1 MVFDNRPRRHLPDDT
16 KPATLTEKLKWEEP
30 GVTMINLAHALEAT
44 VAIAPARE
52 AVVCGSSRLTYG
64 ELDRAAARLAAGLA
78 ARGIGPGAIVA
89 LACPNVPAFPI
100 AYFAILK
107 TGATVLPV
115 SLLLKADEIAYM
127 LAHSGACALLCHS
140 GLEMSTIGREGL
152 AAFERTGTC
161 SLFAWIPSED
171 GSRPADENP
180 ALEDLEADVD
190 GYDTV
195 NRSADDTAVVVYTS
209 GTTGRPKGA
218 ELTHSNLLMHAL
230 MIRNHGKW
238 GDDEVLLVALPL
250 FHIFG
255 QICQM
260 VAGLSGGARLVL
272 VPKFDALTVLQLIEA
287 ESVTLFSGVPTM
299 FWAMLTE
306 AEKDGIGAEALAS
319 LRSATS
325 GGASMPMEIMRRF
338 EARFG
343 VEIREGYGLSETSPA
358 AAVQSPGMPRK
369 PGSVGSPHWGVQVRI
384 VDDAGKEVPHGDRGE
399 VVIRGHCVMKGYLN
413 DPVATA
419 EAFRDG
425 WFHTG
430 DIGIMDTDGCLFI
443 VDRKK
448 EMIIRN
454 GMNVYPRE
462 VEEVLITHPEISL
475 VAVIG
480 VPHEKHGQEVK
491 AVAVRAP
498 GSQLDVADLIAWARE
513 RMGAHKYP
521 RVVEFR
527 DALPMN
533 ATGKI
538 QKRALS

>member
-1 MVFDNRPRRHLPDDT
+1 M
-16 KPATLTEKLKWEEP
+16 
-30 GVTMINLAHALEAT
+30 TMINLAHALET
-44 VAIAPARE
+44 SVAAWPERE
-52 AVVCGSSRLTYG
+52 AVVCGSRRLTYRQV
-64 ELDRAAARLAAGLA
+64 DRAANRLAAGLA
-78 ARGIGPGAIVA
+78 SRGIGPGSIVA

-127 LAHSGACALLCHS
+127 LGHSRASALLCHP
-140 GLEMSTIGREGL
+140 GTEAAPIGREGL
-152 AAFERTGTC
+152 AAFERTDTC
-161 SLFAWIPSED
+161 TLFAWIPNETGTRPHD
-171 GSRPADENP
+171 GHPDID
-180 ALEDLEADVD
+180 ALESDVESF
-190 GYDTV
+190 DTA

-218 ELTHSNLLMHAL
+218 ELTHSNLLIHAL
-230 MIRNHGKW
+230 MIRNNGGW
-238 GDDEVLLVALPL
+238 RDDEVLLVSLPL

-255 QICQM
+255 QVCQM
-260 VAGLSGGARLVL
+260 AAGLSGGATLVL
-272 VPKFDALTVLQLIEA
+272 LPKFDAAAVLSLIER
-287 ESVTLFSGVPTM
+287 ERVTRFSGVPTM
-299 FWAMLTE
+299 YWALLAHAE
-306 AEKDGIGAEALAS
+306 AEGIGREAMAS
-319 LRSATS
+319 IRGLTA
-325 GGASMPMEIMRRF
+325 GGAPMPVDIMTRF
-338 EARFG
+338 DDRFG
-343 VEIREGYGLSETSPA
+343 TEIREGYGLSETSPA
-358 AAVQSPGMPRK
+358 ATNHAPGIRRK
-369 PGSVGSPHWGVQVRI
+369 TGSVGLPLWGVQVRV
-384 VDDAGKEVPHGDRGE
+384 VDDAGNEVPSGERGE

-413 DPVATA
+413 DPQATA
-419 EAFRDG
+419 EAFRGG

-430 DIGIMDTDGCLFI
+430 DIGTLDGDGYLFI

-462 VEEVLITHPEISL
+462 VEEILMSHPEVSL
-475 VAVIG
+475 AAVIG
-480 VPHEKHGQEVK
+480 VPHDEHGQEVK

-498 GSQLDVADLIAWARE
+498 GSQIRESSLIEWARA

-538 QKRALS
+538 QKKDLS